1 MWFLSPLKINLSLN
15 LYINQTIIQ
24 GMKYLK
30 GFNEQIINESFKTKA
45 QKLIDDTKKL
55 KDDYPE
61 KKYIKKDERLK
72 TIY

>member
-1 MWFLSPLKINLSLN
+1 MSPLKINLSLN